1 MKKLFTLIAIVLT
14 VQCFSQNSG
23 STGIF
28 DSEEMVWDLDT
39 AGGMTGGGAFF
50 YEEPIRFAEFEP
62 MVSSDYLYMSDDSAY
77 YIAGQRIITERDIER
92 WIEHCYN
99 DSTEMDYGWIS
110 LSDTLP
116 SGYVIKVSKWQHKD
130 PNDIIELLKW
140 LKQTK

>member
-1 MKKLFTLIAIVLT
+1 M
-14 VQCFSQNSG
+14 
-23 STGIF
+23 
-28 DSEEMVWDLDT
+28 DR
-39 AGGMTGGGAFF
+39 GGGPDFTSPYLSKNAAWQGQLNSKLSGFQTTRQLKWVHLS
-50 YEEPIRFAEFEP
+50 EKP

-130 PNDIIELLKW
+130 PNDIVGLLKW
-140 LKQTK
+140 LKDK